1 MAEVDTGI
9 FKRFVNEGAD
19 GKRLYD
25 DKVEDENGLT
35 EEDRALEEFMG
46 SLKDGDVVLNRDSFG
61 KDLYSDKRTLMVVG
75 GPDTF
80 K

>member
-1 MAEVDTGI
+1 MAELDTGI
-9 FKRFVNEGAD
+9 FKRFVNQSED

-25 DKVEDENGLT
+25 DKEEDENGLT

-46 SLKDGDVVLNRDSFG
+46 SLDDGDVVLNRDSFG
-61 KDLYSDKRTLMVVG
+61 KDLYSEKRTLMVIG
-75 GPDTF
+75 GPATF